1 MSSKGLAVGTAV
13 VLLALVSCIA
23 FYSVTTALQYINP
36 VAVVGAVVVL
46 VIGMAWF
53 KKSIS

>member
-1 MSSKGLAVGTAV
+1 MSSKSLAVGTAV
-13 VLLALVSCIA
+13 VLLALISCIA
-23 FYSVTTALQYINP
+23 FYSVTTAIQYINP

-53 KKSIS
+53 KKSIA